1 MPDELTATGLEV
13 KSLPT
18 IVTEITEGMQEI
30 YGTDINVDPNSPDG
44 QLINIFAQAGA
55 DIREV
60 IVEVNAGF
68 DPDQAVGVVLDQ
80 RCAINNIRR
89 AGGTYT
95 IQDIEIVTSATVTLT
110 GLDGEFNN
118 INGTGYTVQ
127 DNAGNQF
134 ILIDTTV
141 LTAGTNTL
149 PFRSK
154 VIGEVVP
161 IVDTITNQVTVV
173 LGVTSVNNP
182 SAPTVIGQNQETDAQ
197 LRLRRQQSTAI
208 NSAGYLNGLLATILN
223 LDGVSEAAVFE
234 NVTNVEDD
242 DGIPAHGIWLIV
254 EGGAN
259 TDIANVLY
267 GKKSAGCD
275 MKGDVVVI
283 ITTPSGAFFNAKFD
297 RPSAEDLYI
306 EFAIQPTTAEISF
319 DLVGIKQWI
328 VDNLTY
334 GINEY
339 SSTAEVTIA
348 AQNAITE
355 TGGIGVP
362 INVLISNDGISWT
375 DFLTTTTKDNQ
386 WALDTTRI
394 EVNIVT

>member
-18 IVTEITEGMQEI
+18 LVTEITEGMQEI
-30 YGTDINVDPNSPDG
+30 YGTDINVDQNSPDG

-55 DIREV
+55 DLREV

-89 AGGTYT
+89 AGGTFT

-134 ILIDTTV
+134 ILQDTTI

-154 VIGEVVP
+154 AIGEVVP

-223 LDGVSEAAVFE
+223 LDGVSEAAIFE
-234 NVTNVEDD
+234 NVTNSVDS

-259 TDIANVLY
+259 TDIANTLY
-267 GKKSAGCD
+267 GKKSAGCN
-275 MKGDVVVI
+275 MKGDVTVT

-306 EFAIQPTTAEISF
+306 EFSIQPTSAEISF

-339 SSTAEVTIA
+339 ASTAEVTIA
-348 AQNAITE
+348 AQDAITA

-362 INVLISNDGISWT
+362 INVLISNDGIAWV
-375 DFLTTTTKDNQ
+375 DFLNTTTKDNQ
-386 WALDTTRI
+386 FTLNVERI
-394 EVNIVT
+394 EVTIET